1 MNAEDGSV
9 QKEMSKNEE
18 LKDEIADI
26 FEDTGLSGDYEVKD
40 NTITFKLDMSN
51 FTSVEDKKIDE
62 KEEKKVV
69 SLCEKSFSNEHE
81 FDTIIKELEEYYELK
96 NITLIVQLEHKGK
109 VLWSKEYK
117 LKEKK

>member
-9 QKEMSKNEE
+9 QKEISKNEE

-62 KEEKKVV
+62 KEEKK
-69 SLCEKSFSNEHE
+69 SSFS
-81 FDTIIKELEEYYELK
+81 L
-96 NITLIVQLEHKGK
+96 
-109 VLWSKEYK
+109 
-117 LKEKK
+117 